1 MAALEA
7 AAEAAATP
15 GNAKPC
21 KPAFP
26 EEAVER
32 LFLALPLASTLTTAS
47 STYIDAGHRL
57 WRLASTSHGGAE
69 GEHEALLSGR
79 HKALASEIACLTV
92 EAGLSKSEEGGDEEG
107 QFEAALDGRSSHR
120 FNIILQWVLTA
131 KAWLDAAS
139 DAGEAAAAALR
150 CLERSDDARRSYEK
164 ERRTHS
170 EPLGEGDRAKRAR
183 RAAGDEATSLE
194 ELELQTTLLAASAH
208 SRCGSMEKARALLEK
223 ALGLIEQ
230 LSEDRRRER
239 RTEHADVLRQLAA
252 MEMSKKNHVAA
263 EAHLRAVVTLVLPDT
278 AEHAKALQELL
289 QVLCAA
295 GVAESLGVSMDDL
308 RCFALQ
314 FVRHRHAGVLDCLC
328 ICRSL
333 AENGQSSIAL
343 ECLQQLRR
351 REAGGDKG
359 RAAESI
365 SEELQAGRLLEA
377 HLLANNV
384 EESTEAAD
392 DPAASRA
399 SDAAEDA
406 TAALCDFLHNVEDAV
421 TSESGNTAT
430 AAGDIS
436 AAAAT
441 AGGALFESLSVLLW
455 GLSKSLAA
463 KGRHAAAAY
472 WLERALPFMPD
483 AGSRAAVWR
492 ALAWCQTVLG
502 ERTQARRSAE
512 TGLASGQAD
521 VYAATL
527 LLRQVLAKAE
537 ASAGQRVLKRLAA
550 HEKELDL
557 CQMAYIVLDDAEAG
571 AHSQAASSQGS
582 GAADAG
588 DCDADRATVLL
599 RSILDQLLAEVCRNP
614 AAAARFGVTKAWLW
628 RGILEAAEACATS
641 SAELSQLLNEALEHV
656 QADAAA
662 GQAENGWFVDFALRL
677 AGQLAQEGRL
687 VDSVVFLEARLA
699 AAASEKDADGAAA
712 QEGVHSTQTG
722 FSQAALQ
729 WAEAGIAELE
739 AASRTASASSECA
752 AQVRQQMQRLLWLQ
766 FEALCLCHAASPSAA
781 DGEKLT
787 AVIHL
792 ATTTVAADGS
802 GKAVADEA
810 AAINLAKLASEL
822 GSKVAAAKCL
832 ARYAA
837 CLVGPASAQ
846 DLGSSRRKSD
856 MRKRLLA
863 VERELMNMAADESE
877 QDAAETPKK
886 ADDPLVAAA
895 CQEALARVQA
905 LHERARLQ

>member
-1 MAALEA
+1 M
-7 AAEAAATP
+7 T
-15 GNAKPC
+15 C
-21 KPAFP
+21 
-26 EEAVER
+26 
-32 LFLALPLASTLTTAS
+32 
-47 STYIDAGHRL
+47 
-57 WRLASTSHGGAE
+57 
-69 GEHEALLSGR
+69 
-79 HKALASEIACLTV
+79 
-92 EAGLSKSEEGGDEEG
+92 
-107 QFEAALDGRSSHR
+107 
-120 FNIILQWVLTA
+120 
-131 KAWLDAAS
+131 AAS
-139 DAGEAAAAALR
+139 PCSSCAIGTQACSTACAYVARWPRMGNPRSRWSACSSCAGGKQEATKAEPPSPSAKS
-150 CLERSDDARRSYEK
+150 CKQVVSW
-164 ERRTHS
+164 RRTCW
-170 EPLGEGDRAKRAR
+170 PT
-183 RAAGDEATSLE
+183 TSRSPQR
-194 ELELQTTLLAASAH
+194 LQTTLP
-208 SRCGSMEKARALLEK
+208 
-223 ALGLIEQ
+223 
-230 LSEDRRRER
+230 
-239 RTEHADVLRQLAA
+239 LRGRQ
-252 MEMSKKNHVAA
+252 MPPK
-263 EAHLRAVVTLVLPDT
+263 TL
-278 AEHAKALQELL
+278 
-289 QVLCAA
+289 
-295 GVAESLGVSMDDL
+295 
-308 RCFALQ
+308 
-314 FVRHRHAGVLDCLC
+314 
-328 ICRSL
+328 
-333 AENGQSSIAL
+333 
-343 ECLQQLRR
+343 LRR
-351 REAGGDKG
+351 CATSCTTWKMLSHRTQSGPP
-359 RAAESI
+359 I
-365 SEELQAGRLLEA
+365 SPILVSPCVFQ
-377 HLLANNV
+377 
-384 EESTEAAD
+384 
-392 DPAASRA
+392 
-399 SDAAEDA
+399 
-406 TAALCDFLHNVEDAV
+406 
-421 TSESGNTAT
+421 ESGNTAT

-687 VDSVVFLEARLA
+687 VDSVVFLEAAYNACSAAPEVVIRVKLRAACCAGCLSQTALTQARLA